1 MDTIADKTPVEV
13 AATLVLAARF
23 IMEHASARLA
33 LPPAPTRSLL
43 VELAALIDDTAKQL
57 DALLIAVHAALRQSE
72 Q

>member
-1 MDTIADKTPVEV
+1 MDTTHDKTPNEI

-23 IMEHASARLA
+23 IMEDATEKIV

-43 VELAALIDDTAKQL
+43 VELAALTDDTAKQL
-57 DALLIAVHAALRQSE
+57 AALSIAAHATLKQVE